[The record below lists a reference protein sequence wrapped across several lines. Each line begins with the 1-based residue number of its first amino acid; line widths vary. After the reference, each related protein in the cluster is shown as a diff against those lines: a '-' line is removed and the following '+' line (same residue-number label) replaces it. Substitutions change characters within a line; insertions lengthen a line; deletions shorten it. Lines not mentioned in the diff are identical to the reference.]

1 MQCFS
6 LVIARRTQ
14 CNEAI
19 YNVVSKE
26 TLTTLSLRESQR
38 DSWQSI
44 TLHTENFTTP
54 SLRDSA
60 CGIVAIHNLILTFTI
75 PLQTFVTSFVYRLP
89 RKTCGFLAMT
99 QWHIF
104 GFLSLRGA
112 RSVTKQSIN
121 QNCAKHH
128 LNKSVVRVR
137 DFKGEGAT
145 SQFKPLPLKRI
156 KL

>member
-6 LVIARRTQ
+6 LVIARHTQ

-75 PLQTFVTSFVYRLP
+75 PLQTFVTSFIYRLP

-99 QWHIF
+99 QWQTF
-104 GFLSLRGA
+104 GFLSLQGTNA
-112 RSVTKQSIN
+112 
-121 QNCAKHH
+121 
-128 LNKSVVRVR
+128 VR
-137 DFKGEGAT
+137 DEVIHQ
-145 SQFKPLPLKRI
+145 S
-156 KL
+156 KLCEAPS